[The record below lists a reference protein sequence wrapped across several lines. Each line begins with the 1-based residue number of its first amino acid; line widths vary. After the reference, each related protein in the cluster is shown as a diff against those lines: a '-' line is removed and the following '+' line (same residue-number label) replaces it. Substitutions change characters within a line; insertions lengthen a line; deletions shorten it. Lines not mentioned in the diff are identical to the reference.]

1 MIKAILL
8 DIDNTL
14 LSFDEYVK
22 CAMQTGFDI
31 FGIGPYEESMY
42 PVFRRINLSLWEAI
56 ERREITFE
64 ELQKVRWN
72 KVFQSLGISA
82 DGPAFETYFRNQLFE
97 SAIPID
103 GAMDL
108 LLHLHKKYP
117 LFAASN
123 GPYHQQ
129 VNRLQISG
137 MLPFFSGLC
146 ISEEMGHSKP
156 SDTFFQICL
165 DRIREKAGS
174 KVSPEEVMVIGD
186 SLTADIAGGKKAGM
200 KTCFYN
206 PERRPVQSGQQPD
219 LEVTSLEEIVRLL

>member
-1 MIKAILL
+1 MIRAVLL

-22 CAMQTGFDI
+22 RAMQTGFDK

-42 PVFRRINLSLWEAI
+42 PVFRHINLGLWEAI

-64 ELQKVRWN
+64 ELQQVRWN

-82 DGPAFETYFRNQLFE
+82 DGPAFEIYFRDQLFE
-97 SAIPID
+97 SAIPVD
-103 GAMDL
+103 GAKDL
-108 LLHLHKKYP
+108 LLYLNQKYP

-129 VNRLQISG
+129 VNRLKIAG

-146 ISEEMGHSKP
+146 ISEEMGFSKP
-156 SDTFFQICL
+156 SDEFYQICL
-165 DRIREKAGS
+165 ARITEKAGS
-174 KVSPEEVMVIGD
+174 QVRPEEVMAIGD
-186 SLTADIAGGKKAGM
+186 SLTADVAGGKRAGM

-206 PERRPVQSGQQPD
+206 PEGRPVPREQQPD
-219 LEVTSLEEIVRLL
+219 FEVKRLQEIELLL